1 MATTI
6 SAKCTSHSCDQ
17 EYRKAA
23 RIFKS
28 SLQTSRVLFTWPT
41 PTVPRSFTTKLEP
54 ASFFVNGVRDGDLQ
68 LALRLARHKKC
79 ANALVHALEFEAA
92 KNASRPTA
100 QRLRAVTVEEPTER
114 QGDLLQKMTK
124 MFEEIQRSISFARPK
139 CFNCGKVGHLKRDC
153 R

>member
-1 MATTI
+1 LRPRVQKSGENLQEFAADVERLVHLAYPNGPAQFHHEI
-6 SAKCTSHSCDQ
+6 GTS
-17 EYRKAA
+17 
-23 RIFKS
+23 
-28 SLQTSRVLFTWPT
+28 V
-41 PTVPRSFTTKLEP
+41 
-54 ASFFVNGVRDGDLQ
+54 FVNGVRDGDLQ

-79 ANALVHALEFEAA
+79 ANALVHALEFE
-92 KNASRPTA
+92 A

-139 CFNCGKVGHLKRDC
+139 CFNCGKGGHLKRDC